1 MSTDPE
7 LSELRV
13 QLAKMQQERDY
24 WQAESGRFR
33 TGLAQM
39 QDKLVD
45 LSEKAYI
52 IKQKYERAKVRAV
65 EARRRTT
72 ARDTRCFEICLS
84 RQAQNRTLLW
94 DVLPTSVPEF
104 RPLSEAGGCVAIH
117 GETLSHVGNI
127 VLDEIIDQ
135 SRVAEVP
142 SCLVNFSLSPLAL

>member
-13 QLAKMQQERDY
+13 QLDKMQQERDY

-52 IKQKYERAKVRAV
+52 IKQ
-65 EARRRTT
+65 
-72 ARDTRCFEICLS
+72 
-84 RQAQNRTLLW
+84 
-94 DVLPTSVPEF
+94 SVKIQF
-104 RPLSEAGGCVAIH
+104 QQDSQK
-117 GETLSHVGNI
+117 LSH
-127 VLDEIIDQ
+127 
-135 SRVAEVP
+135 
-142 SCLVNFSLSPLAL
+142 SCLL